1 MLSKIGKN
9 ISNALWIAL
18 GGKKVIYSFRGVKS
32 FTLLGGF
39 IRQRSNIFMPDI
51 LKKFSYAV
59 YLDSRD
65 VDTLCNVN
73 KWFEND
79 FFNKKSTIIIL
90 RSYPECCSKF
100 VKMLDGYGFSFV
112 GYNRFRDLSCEGL
125 KAVFYPFNTNTN
137 HLLLRNRNV
146 KHVFIGHGDSD
157 KIASINPLV
166 RIYDHIFVAGSLSID
181 RYFNND
187 LFFSSDDREN
197 RFFRIGTPYIAPE
210 HADIVDSDGVLY
222 APTWEGANDAQ
233 AYSSILLAAELIAA
247 LIERGLTVYFQPHPS
262 TGVIKN
268 TYRNAVEEVIMTFE
282 GVAGFKFVSTSSRF
296 SAREGA
302 HAINRVKSRA
312 FSIVITD
319 ISSMAI
325 WAVAQDKR
333 LVSYIPKDKA
343 MNLEQ
348 YYLTSRS
355 DYIFSSVD
363 ELRSLPFDFSED
375 CTEQRRKLVSAESY
389 LSGQPFS
396 AYIDLILARISE
408 STSEDI

>member
-1 MLSKIGKN
+1 MPVLNNLVFLVLSKIKKKYFE
-9 ISNALWIAL
+9 ALWGAL
-18 GGKKVIYSFRGVKS
+18 GGKNVIYSFRGVKS
-32 FTLLGGF
+32 FALLGGF

-51 LKKFSYAV
+51 LKNFSYAV

-73 KWFEND
+73 KWFENG

-90 RSYPECCSKF
+90 RSYHDCCSKF
-100 VKMLDGYGFSFV
+100 AKELDSYGFSFV
-112 GYNRFRDLSCEGL
+112 SYNRFRDLSCEGL

-137 HLLLRNRNV
+137 HLLQRNRNA

-157 KIASINPLV
+157 KLASINPLV
-166 RIYDHIFVAGSLSID
+166 RIYDHIFVAGSLSVD
-181 RYFNND
+181 RYFNNN

-197 RFFRIGTPYIAPE
+197 RFIRIGTPYIAPE
-210 HADIVDSDGVLY
+210 YADIVDSDGILY

-233 AYSSILLAAELIAA
+233 AYSSILLAAELIRA

-262 TGVIKN
+262 TGVKN
-268 TYRNAVEEVIMTFE
+268 NAYLNAVEEVIMTFE

-296 SAREGA
+296 NTRGGA
-302 HAINRVKSRA
+302 HAISCVESRA
-312 FSIVITD
+312 FSIILTD

-325 WAVAQDKR
+325 WAVAQDKK
-333 LVSYIPKDKA
+333 LISYIPKDKFK
-343 MNLEQ
+343 NLEQ

-363 ELRSLPFDFSED
+363 ELRSLSFDFSE
-375 CTEQRRKLVSAESY
+375 TALN
-389 LSGQPFS
+389 
-396 AYIDLILARISE
+396 
-408 STSEDI
+408 